1 MSRQHAAQ
9 QTRARRAYPA
19 VLISSDATS
28 LIVLSQG
35 GAFEVDVAEPPDTIA
50 GYVAR
55 PPATVVTL
63 TNGLVRAYSRDYP
76 DGIEL
81 GSA

>member
-1 MSRQHAAQ
+1 M
-9 QTRARRAYPA
+9 
-19 VLISSDATS
+19 LISSDATS

-63 TNGLVRAYSRDYP
+63 TNGLVRGSADYP

-81 GSA
+81 GSADAVPIE